1 MWFRGVSAE
10 RALLGAVLLDPAGQ
24 QRALDLVQADD
35 MCRPWNAQV
44 LEAMWRVRDQDA
56 LPDPLAVYREL
67 QNDPDLPPSVARDA
81 VPLAEL
87 MEAAPRARHA
97 PAYAVMVVESGI
109 RNRLCIAG
117 CRMVQ
122 ASETGELEP
131 AWRMAVQAHNEVDAC
146 TARWLAL
153 PAPLRREL
161 RGETIAA
168 ATTPGSQR
176 AEAQIPRPGGEEAV
190 VAGGAAVRDLAAAPV
205 RLAAVRGWL
214 HPEHFARPED
224 GALYAV
230 MRDMDATGMPV
241 DPVTVTWEAARHGVD
256 AEPGSL
262 TGGMGPFAEASAR
275 EVYRHAQL
283 AHVAQT
289 GRDIQDAAISPRSSP
304 RQLLRMAG
312 DRLRTLETQA
322 APRTA
327 PVRENA
333 HPLSGRAAAAR
344 CAAVE
349 PEREAAQ

>member
-1 MWFRGVSAE
+1 MWLRGVGAE

-44 LEAMWRVRDQDA
+44 LGAMRRIGERGA

-67 QNDPDLPPSVARDA
+67 QNDPDLPPSAARDA

-97 PAYAVMVVESGI
+97 PAYAVMVAESGI
-109 RNRLCIAG
+109 RNRLWIAG

-122 ASETGELEP
+122 ASETGELEA
-131 AWRMAVQAHNEVDAC
+131 AWRMAAQAHDEVDAC
-146 TARWLAL
+146 MARWLAL

-161 RGETIAA
+161 RGETMVVAA
-168 ATTPGSQR
+168 TPGSQR
-176 AEAQIPRPGGEEAV
+176 AEAQIPRPGGEKAAT
-190 VAGGAAVRDLAAAPV
+190 AGGAAVRDLAAAPA
-205 RLAAVRGWL
+205 RLALVRGWL
-214 HPEHFARPED
+214 RPEHFARPED

-230 MRDMDATGMPV
+230 MRDMDVAGMPV
-241 DPVTVTWEAARHGVD
+241 DPVTISWEAARHGVE
-256 AEPGSL
+256 AGPESL
-262 TGGMGPFAEASAR
+262 TGGMGPFAETSAR

-283 AHVAQT
+283 AYVTQT
-289 GRDIQDAAISPRSSP
+289 GRDIQSGAISSTSSP
-304 RQLLRMAG
+304 RQLLQMAG
-312 DRLRTLETQA
+312 DRLRTLETEVP
-322 APRTA
+322 PRTV

-333 HPLSGRAAAAR
+333 HPLPGRAAAAQ
-344 CAAVE
+344 CAAPE

>member
-1 MWFRGVSAE
+1 MWLRGVGAE

-44 LEAMWRVRDQDA
+44 LVAMRRIGDRGA
-56 LPDPLAVYREL
+56 LPDPLAVYREM

-87 MEAAPRARHA
+87 MEAAPHARHA

-122 ASETGELEP
+122 ASETGELEA
-131 AWRMAVQAHNEVDAC
+131 AWRMAAQAHSEVDAC
-146 TARWLAL
+146 AARWLAL

-161 RGETIAA
+161 RGETITS

-176 AEAQIPRPGGEEAV
+176 AGAQIPRPSGEEAAI
-190 VAGGAAVRDLAAAPV
+190 AGGAAVRDLAAAPA
-205 RLAAVRGWL
+205 RLAAVRAWL
-214 HPEHFARPED
+214 RPEHFARPED
-224 GALYAV
+224 GASYAV
-230 MRDMDATGMPV
+230 MRDMDAAAMPV
-241 DPVTVTWEAARHGVD
+241 DPVTVTWEAARQGVH

-262 TGGMGPFAEASAR
+262 AKGMGPFAEASAR

-283 AHVAQT
+283 ALVAQT
-289 GRDIQDAAISPRSSP
+289 GQDIQGAATSPRSSP
-304 RQLLRMAG
+304 RQLLQMAA
-312 DRLRTLETQA
+312 DRLRTVETQA
-322 APRTA
+322 ALRTA

-333 HPLSGRAAAAR
+333 HPLSGHAAAAR
-344 CAAVE
+344 CAAPE